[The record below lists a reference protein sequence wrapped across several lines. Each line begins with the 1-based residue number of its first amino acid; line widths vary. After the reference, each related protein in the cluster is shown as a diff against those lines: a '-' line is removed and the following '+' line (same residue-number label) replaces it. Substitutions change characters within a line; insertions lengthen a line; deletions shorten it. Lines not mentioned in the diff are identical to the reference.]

1 MAIKDNL
8 LKITSTLPSSVTLVA
23 VTKTHAVEKLQELYN
38 AGHKVFGENKVQEM
52 VEKFEVL
59 PKDIQWHLIGHLQT
73 NKVKFIA
80 PFVHLI
86 HSVDSLKL
94 LQEINKQAQ
103 KCNRIIDCLLQVYI
117 AKEETKFGL
126 DFTELKQLL
135 ASGSITELTHI
146 RIRGLMGMASNTNNT
161 QQIASEF
168 KSLYNFYHEQQG
180 YTTSNLN
187 FEILSMGMSNDYD
200 LAIKCGSNMVR
211 IGSLLFG
218 NRNYSK

>member
-8 LKITSTLPSSVTLVA
+8 LKITSGLPPSVTLVA
-23 VTKTHAVEKLQELYN
+23 VTKTHPIEKIEELYR
-38 AGHKVFGENKVQEM
+38 AGHNVFGENKVQEL
-52 VEKFEVL
+52 VEKYEQL

-103 KCNRIIDCLLQVYI
+103 KNNRVIDCLLQVYI
-117 AKEETKFGL
+117 AKEETKFGF
-126 DFTELKQLL
+126 DFSEIKQLL
-135 ASGSITELTHI
+135 TSDNISEFANI

-161 QQIASEF
+161 QQISTEF
-168 KSLYNFYHEQQG
+168 KSLADFYHTYQAL
-180 YTTSNLN
+180 TKTNLK
-187 FEILSMGMSNDYD
+187 FEILSMGMSSDYEI
-200 LAIKCGSNMVR
+200 AIQNGSTMIRV
-211 IGSLLFG
+211 GSLIFG
-218 NRNYSK
+218 NRT